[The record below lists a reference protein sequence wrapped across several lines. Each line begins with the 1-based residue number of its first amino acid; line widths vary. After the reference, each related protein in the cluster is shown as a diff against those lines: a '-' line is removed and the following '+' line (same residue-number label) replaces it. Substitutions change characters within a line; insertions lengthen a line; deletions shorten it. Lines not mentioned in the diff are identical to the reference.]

1 MRVLADP
8 SGAPSAA
15 IVIAWSLISAAAY
28 FTPAIVALVRRV
40 PNAGSVIV
48 IDLLL
53 GWTIVGW
60 IVALAMACR
69 SKAPRH
75 YAPGYY
81 PPPPHHPQEN
91 GRGPTS
97 STSPSATTCAPRWNA
112 TPPN

>member
-8 SGAPSAA
+8 SGATSAA

-53 GWTIVGW
+53 GRTIVGW

-69 SKAPRH
+69 SKAPRY

-81 PPPPHHPQEN
+81 PPPRSEEH
-91 GRGPTS
+91 TS
-97 STSPSATTCAPRWNA
+97 ELQSHSDLVCRLLLEK
-112 TPPN
+112 